1 MSNYDER
8 GAYSP
13 RNDEPLAFDARYP
26 RGGERRPAPVALILS
41 AAVLILLAAA
51 VFFYYRSGIR
61 AEGQAPRVVG
71 EPVGE
76 MTSPP
81 PASSQPADPTQGL
94 EIYNTNEPA
103 PASDAAPKFA
113 PPPEQPV
120 LRPAA
125 PAPSTPAPLAAKPAP
140 VAATP
145 APAAK
150 PTPAPAKPVA
160 VTPAPVVAKPA
171 PAPAKPAPVAVAPMK
186 PAPAKPAPVAA
197 KPAAEPAKPAPA
209 AGGPAVVQIG
219 AFSAQAQADKGW
231 NDVARLLPGD
241 MAGRGKKV
249 EKADVGGT
257 TFHRTYVTGFA
268 SKTEAAAFCAKLKA
282 AGKSC
287 IVR

>member
-1 MSNYDER
+1 MSNHDER

-41 AAVLILLAAA
+41 AAVLVLLAAA

-61 AEGQAPRVVG
+61 SEGQAPPVVG
-71 EPVGE
+71 DPVGQ

-81 PASSQPADPTQGL
+81 PASSQPADPAQGL
-94 EIYNTNEPA
+94 EIYNTDRPPASEAPPTFA
-103 PASDAAPKFA
+103 PA
-113 PPPEQPV
+113 PEQPM

-125 PAPSTPAPLAAKPAP
+125 PAPSPAQAPAQAAAATQPAPLPAKPAS
-140 VAATP
+140 P
-145 APAAK
+145 APAAA
-150 PTPAPAKPVA
+150 APA
-160 VTPAPVVAKPA
+160 
-171 PAPAKPAPVAVAPMK
+171 K
-186 PAPAKPAPVAA
+186 PAPAKPAPAA
-197 KPAAEPAKPAPA
+197 AKPAPA
-209 AGGPAVVQIG
+209 PAAAKPEAAKPEAAKDAGGPAAVQIG
-219 AFSAQAQADKGW
+219 AFSGRAQADKGW

-241 MAGRGKKV
+241 MAGHGKRI
-249 EKADVGGT
+249 EKADVGGA

-268 SKTEAAAFCAKLKA
+268 SKAEAAAFCTKLKA